1 MSQPEQYK
9 FHTHGE
15 SFTGTQSLAVT
26 DPKSKAT
33 IHVNVRDGMWAI
45 DVKDRDTLAD
55 LPKFAQLAIEKLG
68 ADTTQAIYT
77 ESVER
82 FWEWARDAAQEHD
95 FDTVHPAGRSG
106 GWMAVDGTQDW
117 RPVELIQPRDDFRE
131 RRDAFLEFAFEV
143 VAGMDTFRNEYAQN
157 LGPAAA
163 VAGAFPARTEPIQV
177 LAVLWDIDGVPQCQ
191 LYRNRPALEGSRGTA
206 WSGVISAALAE
217 PTRAHKFDGKYDGRD
232 CTVRYLAVVE

>member
-68 ADTTQAIYT
+68 ADTTQAIYN

-95 FDTVHPAGRSG
+95 FDTVHAAGRSG

-163 VAGAFPARTEPIQV
+163 VAGAFPARTEPIRV
-177 LAVLWDIDGVPQCQ
+177 LAVLWSDEGVINCD
-191 LYRNRPALEGSRGTA
+191 LYRNKPALLGALGTHYEGAVNLALADPGKPAVFDGDEGS
-206 WSGVISAALAE
+206 VI
-217 PTRAHKFDGKYDGRD
+217 
-232 CTVRYLAVVE
+232 RYLEVTE